1 MDYWYREKSHRLL
14 WKTETQTCN
23 HISKQ
28 SVSFVLMEILH
39 LTDKIMYKVI
49 LVNNNTLGSRHY
61 INNNNKKA
69 SLKYKTKDQY
79 QLTIKLSFEVGRA
92 ANWATQ
98 KAVLHTSLSFWEHL
112 ELVTVQTSKEHI
124 LHYLRYSGPYI
135 PRMFVF
141 MLGLP
146 RQTTVKS

>member
-1 MDYWYREKSHRLL
+1 
-14 WKTETQTCN
+14 
-23 HISKQ
+23 
-28 SVSFVLMEILH
+28 MEILH

-92 ANWATQ
+92 AN
-98 KAVLHTSLSFWEHL
+98 
-112 ELVTVQTSKEHI
+112 
-124 LHYLRYSGPYI
+124 
-135 PRMFVF
+135 
-141 MLGLP
+141 
-146 RQTTVKS
+146 